1 MKDKRLEKIKKHYNI
16 QIDNLQFKILS
27 CKVDQDHSI
36 FTIKTKIMGQHFPH
50 DNNCQVL
57 IPDDT
62 IHSLT
67 IGFKT
72 MYKDEKI
79 ETWWRDYYEIEADSL
94 EEAIEI
100 ILSGEVD
107 PYDTESM
114 VDLQMEPTETEILDE
129 ECNIVYDSKQL

>member
-16 QIDNLQFKILS
+16 QIDNQQFKILS

-50 DNNCQVL
+50 GNNCQVL

-79 ETWWRDYYEIEADSL
+79 ETWEY
-94 EEAIEI
+94 
-100 ILSGEVD
+100 
-107 PYDTESM
+107 T
-114 VDLQMEPTETEILDE
+114 ILD
-129 ECNIVYDSKQL
+129 

>member
-1 MKDKRLEKIKKHYNI
+1 MPI
-16 QIDNLQFKILS
+16 FKL
-27 CKVDQDHSI
+27 K
-36 FTIKTKIMGQHFPH
+36 
-50 DNNCQVL
+50 
-57 IPDDT
+57 
-62 IHSLT
+62 
-67 IGFKT
+67 
-72 MYKDEKI
+72 KDEKI

-129 ECNIVYDSKQL
+129 DCNIVYDSKQL

>member
-1 MKDKRLEKIKKHYNI
+1 MAV
-16 QIDNLQFKILS
+16 FKL
-27 CKVDQDHSI
+27 K
-36 FTIKTKIMGQHFPH
+36 
-50 DNNCQVL
+50 
-57 IPDDT
+57 
-62 IHSLT
+62 
-67 IGFKT
+67 
-72 MYKDEKI
+72 KDEKI

-129 ECNIVYDSKQL
+129 ECNVVYDSKQL

>member
-1 MKDKRLEKIKKHYNI
+1 MAI
-16 QIDNLQFKILS
+16 FKLR
-27 CKVDQDHSI
+27 
-36 FTIKTKIMGQHFPH
+36 
-50 DNNCQVL
+50 
-57 IPDDT
+57 
-62 IHSLT
+62 
-67 IGFKT
+67 
-72 MYKDEKI
+72 KDEKI

-129 ECNIVYDSKQL
+129 ECNVVYDSKQL